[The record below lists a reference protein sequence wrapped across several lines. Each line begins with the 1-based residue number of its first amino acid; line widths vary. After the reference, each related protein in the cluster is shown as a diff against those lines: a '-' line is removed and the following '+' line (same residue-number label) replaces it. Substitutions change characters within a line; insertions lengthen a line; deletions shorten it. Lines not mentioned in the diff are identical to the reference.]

1 MRASRHSRVFKCKD
15 LCCFLSKSKKEGK
28 KFSGAEMGITG
39 AEADYC
45 CELEAIIVRP
55 LSAASLVS
63 SLVILSAKI
72 PK

>member
-1 MRASRHSRVFKCKD
+1 
-15 LCCFLSKSKKEGK
+15 
-28 KFSGAEMGITG
+28 MGITG